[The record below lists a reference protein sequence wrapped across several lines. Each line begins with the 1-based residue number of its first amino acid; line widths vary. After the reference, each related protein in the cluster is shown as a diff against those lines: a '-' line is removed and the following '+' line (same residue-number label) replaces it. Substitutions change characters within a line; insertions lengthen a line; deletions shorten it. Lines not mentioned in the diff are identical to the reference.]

1 MKEVAGNSKW
11 KLSSIDD
18 MDGITSL
25 KNKNIFKKAK
35 ANDNKRKNNK
45 KGNKKRKK

>member
-1 MKEVAGNSKW
+1 MKEVAGNSKG
-11 KLSSIDD
+11 KLSRIDD

-25 KNKNIFKKAK
+25 KNKNIFKQAR

-45 KGNKKRKK
+45 KKHQTR